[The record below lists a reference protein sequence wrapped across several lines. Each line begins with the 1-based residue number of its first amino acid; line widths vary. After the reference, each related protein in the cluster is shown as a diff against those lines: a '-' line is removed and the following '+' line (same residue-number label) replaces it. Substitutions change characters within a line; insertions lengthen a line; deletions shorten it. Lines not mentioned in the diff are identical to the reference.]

1 MKDFVVELAKEAGQ
15 VLMDHFERRLAVKS
29 KSSEIDLVTE
39 ADVASE
45 KLIVEAIR
53 GRYPEHSILA
63 EEGLGGE
70 QAGEFLWLIDP
81 LDGTTNYAHGYPIFC
96 VSIALQREG
105 ETVLGVTYDP
115 VRDELFCAEKGQGAY
130 CNGRR
135 LSVSGTESLGR
146 SLVAT
151 GFPYARASIEDNNL
165 AEFGRVMP
173 RVQGVRRGGA
183 AALDLA
189 YVAAGRLDGY
199 WEFHLRPW
207 DWAAG
212 ELLVREAGGKISD
225 VSGQSRSLGSSSMV
239 ASNGLIHEEL
249 LAALKGN
256 STLALKAE

>member
-1 MKDFVVELAKEAGQ
+1 MKDFAVELAQEAGQ
-15 VLMDHFERRLAVKS
+15 VLMDHLKRRLAVES

-53 GRYPEHSILA
+53 RRYPKHSILS
-63 EEGLGGE
+63 EEGLGEE

-81 LDGTTNYAHGYPIFC
+81 LDGTTNYAHGYPVFC

-115 VRDELFCAEKGQGAY
+115 VRDELFWAEQGQGAY
-130 CNGRR
+130 CNGQR
-135 LSVSGTESLGR
+135 LSVSGVVGLRHSL
-146 SLVAT
+146 LAT
-151 GFPYARASIEDNNL
+151 GFPYARASIEDNNV

-173 RVQGVRRGGA
+173 QVQGVRRGGA
-183 AALDLA
+183 ATLDMA

-199 WEFHLRPW
+199 WEFHLSPW

-212 ELLVREAGGKISD
+212 DLLVREAGGRTSD
-225 VSGQSRSLGSSSMV
+225 VSGQPWRLRNNSMV
-239 ASNGLIHEEL
+239 ASNGLLHEEL
-249 LAALKGN
+249 LAALKG
-256 STLALKAE
+256 S

>member
-15 VLMDHFERRLAVKS
+15 VLMDHFERRLAVET

-53 GRYPEHSILA
+53 ERYPEHGILS
-63 EEGLGGE
+63 EEGLGKE
-70 QAGEFLWLIDP
+70 QAGEFLWLVDP
-81 LDGTTNYAHGYPIFC
+81 LDGTVNYAHGYPVFC

-105 ETVLGVTYDP
+105 QTVLGVIYNP
-115 VRDELFCAEKGQGAY
+115 VGDELFCAEKDQGAY
-130 CNGRR
+130 CNKRR
-135 LSVSGTESLGR
+135 LSVSGVVGLRR
-146 SLVAT
+146 SLLAT

-183 AALDLA
+183 ATLDMA

-199 WEFHLRPW
+199 WEFHLSPW

-212 ELLVREAGGKISD
+212 DLLVREAGGRTSD
-225 VSGQSRSLGSSSMV
+225 VSGQPWRLRSNNMV
-239 ASNGLIHEEL
+239 ATNGLLHEEL
-249 LAALKGN
+249 LATLRGN
-256 STLALKAE
+256 PLQL

>member
-1 MKDFVVELAKEAGQ
+1 MKDFAVELAKEAGQ
-15 VLMDHFERRLAVKS
+15 ILMDHFERRLAVES

-53 GRYPEHSILA
+53 KWYPEHSILS
-63 EEGLGGE
+63 EEGLSEE
-70 QAGEFLWLIDP
+70 QAGEFLWLVDP

-96 VSIALQREG
+96 VSIALQRGG
-105 ETVLGVTYDP
+105 ETTLGVTYDP
-115 VRDELFCAEKGQGAY
+115 VGDELFWAGRDQGAY

-135 LSVSGTESLGR
+135 LSVSGTDSLRR
-146 SLVAT
+146 SLLAT
-151 GFPYARASIEDNNL
+151 GFPYARASIEDNNV

-183 AALDLA
+183 ATLDMA

-199 WEFHLRPW
+199 WEFLLSPW

-212 ELLVREAGGKISD
+212 DLLVRESGGRTSD
-225 VSGQSRSLGSSSMV
+225 VLGHPWRLRSNNMV
-239 ASNGLIHEEL
+239 ATNGLLHEEL
-249 LAALKGN
+249 LATLKGN
-256 STLALKAE
+256 PLAE

>member
-1 MKDFVVELAKEAGQ
+1 MKDFAVELAKEAGQ
-15 VLMDHFERRLAVKS
+15 VLMDCFERRLVVES

-45 KLIVEAIR
+45 KLIVKAIR
-53 GRYPEHSILA
+53 ERYPEHGVLS
-63 EEGLGGE
+63 EEGLGE
-70 QAGEFLWLIDP
+70 KQAGEFLWLIDP
-81 LDGTTNYAHGYPIFC
+81 LDGTTNYAHGYPVFC

-135 LSVSGTESLGR
+135 LSVSGAINLRR
-146 SLVAT
+146 SLLAT
-151 GFPYARASIEDNNL
+151 GFPYARASIEDNNV
-165 AEFGRVMP
+165 AEFGRIMP

-183 AALDLA
+183 ATLDMA

-199 WEFHLRPW
+199 WEFHLSPW

-212 ELLVREAGGKISD
+212 DLLVQEAGGRTSD
-225 VSGQSRSLGSSSMV
+225 VSGQPWRLRSKNMV
-239 ASNGLIHEEL
+239 ATNGLLHEEM
-249 LAALKGN
+249 LAVLKGN
-256 STLALKAE
+256 FPVE

>member
-15 VLMDHFERRLAVKS
+15 VLMDYFERRLIVES

-45 KLIVEAIR
+45 RLIVKAIR
-53 GRYPEHSILA
+53 ERYPEHSILS
-63 EEGLGGE
+63 EEGLGE
-70 QAGEFLWLIDP
+70 KQAGEFLWLIDP
-81 LDGTTNYAHGYPIFC
+81 LDGTTNYAHGYPVFC

-130 CNGRR
+130 GNGRR
-135 LSVSGTESLGR
+135 LSVSGAVNLRR
-146 SLVAT
+146 SLLAT
-151 GFPYARASIEDNNL
+151 GFPYARASIEDNNV
-165 AEFGRVMP
+165 AEFGRIMP

-183 AALDLA
+183 ATLDMA

-199 WEFHLRPW
+199 WEFHLSPW

-212 ELLVREAGGKISD
+212 HLLVQEAGGRTSD
-225 VSGQSRSLGSSSMV
+225 VSGQPWRLRSNDMV
-239 ASNGLIHEEL
+239 ATNGLLHEEL
-249 LAALKGN
+249 LTVLKGN
-256 STLALKAE
+256 FPVE